1 MPATAAGLGVTQRA
15 RPRPVL
21 NGGAK
26 YLKQQL
32 DAFGGD
38 VAKALAAYNAG
49 PGAVQRFGGIPPYAE
64 TQNYVRIVQAN
75 AAAYRMPSVASA
87 ASAATPLATLPPRS
101 EAHDHRPPNRD
112 AHHGAAPP
120 GVLRRSGRSSARRA
134 DRRVLRACSAL
145 PRPARTTPRAATRRA
160 SVATTSSARSGAT
173 PVTRSARSAAT
184 TLSRRPSPPPSRPT
198 SSRRPTRRRTEPTT
212 EEPTEGAP
220 RPMTPDIFALQLASP
235 LPPTPLAAAPTGAPA
250 PGTAVP
256 AEGEAP
262 TAAIPAFPTLNLLSG
277 IAPAQPGAEAPTAE
291 APTQGATPA
300 TPGGVP
306 LPFLAGLATESQTD
320 VKVELPTELP
330 TADAVAPQADAAT
343 AQPTDAGGEQP
354 SQDSSQQQP
363 NPQSAP
369 TAGAQQASKSADAPA
384 PAAPT
389 QPVTQAAPVAPPV
402 AAPAPTA
409 LQRAIPLYR
418 APESAAQLIQ
428 IAADRG
434 ITHAKLNLKPVEL
447 GGIEVRLQS
456 TPHGVT
462 AQLVA
467 DSAEAAKLLTQAADD
482 LRRDLA
488 DRNVNLLSLDV
499 STQQQYQEQQQA
511 GSKQADGLRRQ
522 PRPGRRAE
530 PQRWSAG

>member
-1 MPATAAGLGVTQRA
+1 MTTDRPTATRTTALPQRA
-15 RPRPVL
+15 YSAAPAGRQPAAPT
-21 NGGAK
+21 
-26 YLKQQL
+26 
-32 DAFGGD
+32 DAFSAMLG
-38 VAKALAAYNAG
+38 AAA
-49 PGAVQRFGGIPPYAE
+49 PRTDDAPRSDAPRQRRDDVQRPQRGDA
-64 TQNYVRIVQAN
+64 
-75 AAAYRMPSVASA
+75 
-87 ASAATPLATLPPRS
+87 
-101 EAHDHRPPNRD
+101 RD
-112 AHHGAAPP
+112 AQRSQRSDDAQSKAKPAANP
-120 GVLRRSGRSSARRA
+120 A
-134 DRRVLRACSAL
+134 DEQPQADA
-145 PRPARTTPRAATRRA
+145 PA
-160 SVATTSSARSGAT
+160 
-173 PVTRSARSAAT
+173 
-184 TLSRRPSPPPSRPT
+184 
-198 SSRRPTRRRTEPTT
+198 TEPTT

-262 TAAIPAFPTLNLLSG
+262 TVAIPAFPTLNLLSG
-277 IAPAQPGAEAPTAE
+277 IAPAQPGAETPTAE

-330 TADAVAPQADAAT
+330 TADAVTPQVEAT
-343 AQPTDAGGEQP
+343 TTQQADAGGEQP
-354 SQDSSQQQP
+354 SQDSAQQQP

-369 TAGAQQASKSADAPA
+369 TAGTQQASKSADAPA

-402 AAPAPTA
+402 ATPAPTA

-456 TPHGVT
+456 TPHGVS

-467 DSAEAAKLLTQAADD
+467 DSAEAAKLLTQAAND

-511 GSKQADGLRRQ
+511 GSKQADIFGDNHNPGGVQNLRVGPQGDAGLTETAA
-522 PRPGRRAE
+522 PADTSLVLPNGVHVDVLA
-530 PQRWSAG
+530 

>member
-1 MPATAAGLGVTQRA
+1 MTTDRPTATRATALPQRAYSAAAAGRQPAAPTDAFSAMLGAAAPRTDDAPRSDAPRQRRDDVQRPHRNDARDAQRSQRNEARDAQRSQRSDDAQPKAKPATQPADEQPQA
-15 RPRPVL
+15 
-21 NGGAK
+21 
-26 YLKQQL
+26 
-32 DAFGGD
+32 DA
-38 VAKALAAYNAG
+38 
-49 PGAVQRFGGIPPYAE
+49 
-64 TQNYVRIVQAN
+64 
-75 AAAYRMPSVASA
+75 
-87 ASAATPLATLPPRS
+87 
-101 EAHDHRPPNRD
+101 
-112 AHHGAAPP
+112 
-120 GVLRRSGRSSARRA
+120 
-134 DRRVLRACSAL
+134 
-145 PRPARTTPRAATRRA
+145 PA
-160 SVATTSSARSGAT
+160 
-173 PVTRSARSAAT
+173 
-184 TLSRRPSPPPSRPT
+184 
-198 SSRRPTRRRTEPTT
+198 TEPTT

-235 LPPTPLAAAPTGAPA
+235 LPPTPIAATPTGTPA
-250 PGTAVP
+250 PGTAVT

-262 TAAIPAFPTLNLLSG
+262 TAAIPAFPALNLLTG
-277 IAPAQPGAEAPTAE
+277 ITPAQPGAEAPTAD
-291 APTQGATPA
+291 APTQSTNAA

-320 VKVELPTELP
+320 LPKLELPAELP
-330 TADAVAPQADAAT
+330 TADAVAPQVEAAT
-343 AQPTDAGGEQP
+343 APQTNAGGEQP

-369 TAGAQQASKSADAPA
+369 TAGTQQASKSADAPA
-384 PAAPT
+384 PAATT

-402 AAPAPTA
+402 ATPAPTA

-467 DSAEAAKLLTQAADD
+467 DSAEAAKLLTQAAND

-511 GSKQADGLRRQ
+511 GSKQADIFGDNYNPGGVHNLRVGPQSDAGLTEIAA
-522 PRPGRRAE
+522 PADTSLVLPNGVHVDVLA
-530 PQRWSAG
+530 